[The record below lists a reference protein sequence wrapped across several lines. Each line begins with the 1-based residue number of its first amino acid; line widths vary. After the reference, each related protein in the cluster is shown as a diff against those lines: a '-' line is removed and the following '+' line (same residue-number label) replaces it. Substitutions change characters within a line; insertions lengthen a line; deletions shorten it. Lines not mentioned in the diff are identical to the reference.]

1 MNQGKEKEKF
11 TDDDDYIELDCS
23 PTKFESSGS
32 EDEDGTSKGRHGKHV
47 TNFMQ
52 AEGGSSDI
60 MKQNDSLQR
69 SKYLS
74 SGDFSQLTNKP
85 IL

>member
-32 EDEDGTSKGRHGKHV
+32 EDEDGHSKGHHG
-47 TNFMQ
+47 
-52 AEGGSSDI
+52 
-60 MKQNDSLQR
+60 
-69 SKYLS
+69 
-74 SGDFSQLTNKP
+74 
-85 IL
+85 